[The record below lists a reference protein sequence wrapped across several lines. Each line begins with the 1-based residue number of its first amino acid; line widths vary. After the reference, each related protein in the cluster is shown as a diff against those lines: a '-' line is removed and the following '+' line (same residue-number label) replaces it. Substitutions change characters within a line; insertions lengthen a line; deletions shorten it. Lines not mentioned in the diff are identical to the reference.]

1 MHLGTLFAELH
12 QFDFDAVRVMGP
24 ALPVIIRPLLGSVVL
39 GSPGLDDFFPGF
51 LYIVDGQAE
60 MEESDVLILIR
71 IGFCGAV
78 KPLDELPA
86 AAIYM
91 ILRKNTTNL

>member
-12 QFDFDAVRVMGP
+12 QFDLDAVRVMGP

-39 GSPGLDDFFPGF
+39 GSPGLDDSLPGF

-78 KPLDELPA
+78 KQLDELP

-91 ILRKNTTNL
+91 ILRKNKTNL